1 MVDKGVTYG
10 LVLKLHIFS
19 SLLKHS
25 KFNLQNLCRF
35 FYIRSILDAT
45 ILTEITSK
53 GAAKFELN
61 SIQVDSFLVLLEF

>member
-10 LVLKLHIFS
+10 LVLKLLIFS

-25 KFNLQNLCRF
+25 KCNLQNLCRF